1 MRAKTSSR
9 ATRSRLSPSLSNKEN
24 THSVVTNG
32 VPPLISISLTL
43 LHLPLRPLPQPPKSQ
58 PQVFGP
64 NYGKV
69 SAEERKRLKLK
80 LKPRH
85 VVRANV
91 LEDGLIRAGGRR
103 VGGMTGAVMPVA
115 RIAELILI
123 PIGAGARTIGLTRN
137 PERTVRAQ
145 IVARLSRV
153 INRRDVL
160 VAAEAVRA
168 ASAMET
174 ASPNQVRPTVQET
187 RLVTFRETRRLPRQ
201 ARLLPRTL
209 ETRRPDPPGK
219 RAPIALNLGG
229 TNE

>member
-1 MRAKTSSR
+1 M
-9 ATRSRLSPSLSNKEN
+9 SPSLSNKEN

-43 LHLPLRPLPQPPKSQ
+43 LHLPLRPLPQSPKSQ

-69 SAEERKRLKLK
+69 SAEKRKRLKLK

-91 LEDGLIRAGGRR
+91 LEGGLIRAGGRR

-137 PERTVRAQ
+137 PEPTGRAK
-145 IVARLSRV
+145 IAVTLSRV

-160 VAAEAVRA
+160 VAAEAARA

-174 ASPNQVRPTVQET
+174 GSPNQIRPRVQPIP
-187 RLVTFRETRRLPRQ
+187 RVTFREIRRLPRQ
-201 ARLLPRTL
+201 APLLPRTL
-209 ETRRPDPPGK
+209 ETRRPEPPGK
-219 RAPIALNLGG
+219 RVPITLNLGG

>member
-43 LHLPLRPLPQPPKSQ
+43 LHLPLRPLPQSPKSQ

-69 SAEERKRLKLK
+69 SAEKRKRLKLK

-91 LEDGLIRAGGRR
+91 LEVGRIHAGGRR
-103 VGGMTGAVMPVA
+103 AGGMTGAVMAVA
-115 RIAELILI
+115 RIAEPILI
-123 PIGAGARTIGLTRN
+123 PIGDGARTIGLTRN
-137 PERTVRAQ
+137 PERTVRVQ
-145 IVARLSRV
+145 IMARLSRV

-160 VAAEAVRA
+160 VAAEAVRG

-174 ASPNQVRPTVQET
+174 ASPNQIRPTERPLPPRE
-187 RLVTFRETRRLPRQ
+187 RLGD
-201 ARLLPRTL
+201 LLPDSAWPL
-209 ETRRPDPPGK
+209 FG
-219 RAPIALNLGG
+219 L
-229 TNE
+229 